1 MKTAAFV
8 LILYNNDSF
17 VCSKSCNMVLCE
29 SAGLDFNS
37 GIPVTLTDGKLTTN
51 EVQLYLT
58 KTEITFYTDGSFVYN
73 KTIK

>member
-1 MKTAAFV
+1 
-8 LILYNNDSF
+8 
-17 VCSKSCNMVLCE
+17 MVLWR

-51 EVQLYLT
+51 EAVTISDKDGNYF
-58 KTEITFYTDGSFVYN
+58 FYDGSFVYN